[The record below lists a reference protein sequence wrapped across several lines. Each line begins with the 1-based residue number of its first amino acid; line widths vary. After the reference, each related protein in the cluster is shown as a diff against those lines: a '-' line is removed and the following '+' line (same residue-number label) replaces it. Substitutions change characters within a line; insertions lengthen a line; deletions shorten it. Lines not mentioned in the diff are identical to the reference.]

1 MALGGVAVVRVIV
14 VSPGNSVANV
24 RRRRVEVYVG
34 MYVYKGRTGKV
45 ARSVPLNN
53 TRSALLS
60 SPLLL
65 TLLTTYSSYL
75 FFLAR

>member
-1 MALGGVAVVRVIV
+1 
-14 VSPGNSVANV
+14 
-24 RRRRVEVYVG
+24 VYVG

-53 TRSALLS
+53 TRSGLLS